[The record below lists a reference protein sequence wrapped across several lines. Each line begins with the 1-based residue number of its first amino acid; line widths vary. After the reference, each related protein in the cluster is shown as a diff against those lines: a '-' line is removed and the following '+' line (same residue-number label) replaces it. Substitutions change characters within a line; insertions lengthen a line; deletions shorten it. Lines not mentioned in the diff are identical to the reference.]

1 MTIEP
6 TKYYNMTQSAEL
18 LKMSRTKL
26 YGYVNNNT
34 IRTERIKR
42 NGVVRQAVKGT
53 EIIKFINNH
62 IIFEKL

>member
-18 LKMSRTKL
+18 MQISRSAL

-34 IRTERIKR
+34 IRAEHIKR

-53 EIIKFINNH
+53 EIIKFINRY
-62 IIFEKL
+62 LYL